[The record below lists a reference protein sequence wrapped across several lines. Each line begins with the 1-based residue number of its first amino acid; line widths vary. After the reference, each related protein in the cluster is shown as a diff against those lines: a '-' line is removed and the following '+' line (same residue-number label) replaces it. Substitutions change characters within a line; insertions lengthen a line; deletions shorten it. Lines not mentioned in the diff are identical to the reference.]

1 MKQKNH
7 LYFNLITDMTRYID
21 QYEENALHI
30 LSGEKI
36 SIYEAKI
43 IQAIYCL
50 KEQRANVSSRIAQY
64 LDASKSSVSIALRGL
79 DKKELIKRVID
90 TEDHRRVYIEPT
102 LKSKRVYDIYKE
114 IHEDFIDKAFEI
126 LDDYQKKTLIH
137 LSVILRNHMNSLI
150 Q

>member
-1 MKQKNH
+1 M
-7 LYFNLITDMTRYID
+7 DMNSYLD

-36 SIYEAKI
+36 SLYEAKI

-50 KEQRANVSSRIAQY
+50 KEQRANVASQIAQY
-64 LDASKSSVSIALRGL
+64 LNASKSSISIALRGM
-79 DKKELIKRVID
+79 DKKALIKRVID
-90 TEDHRRVYIEPT
+90 TEDHRRVYLEPT
-102 LKSKRVYDIYKE
+102 LKSKRIHEIYKE

-126 LDDYQKKTLIH
+126 LDDVQKKTLIH
-137 LSVILRNHMNSLI
+137 LSVILRNHMNSLV